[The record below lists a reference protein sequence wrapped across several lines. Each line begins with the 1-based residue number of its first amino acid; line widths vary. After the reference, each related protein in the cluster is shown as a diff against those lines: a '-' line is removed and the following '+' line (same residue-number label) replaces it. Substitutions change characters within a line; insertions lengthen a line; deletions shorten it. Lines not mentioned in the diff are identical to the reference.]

1 MAGRSL
7 AEGEPA
13 AVRGHGGAR
22 MELPPMC
29 PVADRAR
36 MTADVKLPEVDILL
50 DLGLG
55 TASTELFFADM
66 GHEYITI
73 NAEYHT

>member
-1 MAGRSL
+1 VVENG
-7 AEGEPA
+7 A
-13 AVRGHGGAR
+13 ACEVST
-22 MELPPMC
+22 
-29 PVADRAR
+29 ADHER
-36 MTADVKLPEVDILL
+36 MTAGVRQPEVDIWL

-55 TASTELFFADM
+55 ESSTELFFADM

>member
-1 MAGRSL
+1 MRPVTSEEREAMT
-7 AEGEPA
+7 A
-13 AVRGHGGAR
+13 AVRR
-22 MELPPMC
+22 
-29 PVADRAR
+29 
-36 MTADVKLPEVDILL
+36 PEVDIRL

-55 TASTELFFADM
+55 QASTEIFFADM